1 MELTTRELDIA
12 ELMISE
18 LEEYFYNEDY
28 QTCLMVMKDYEPNDV
43 ILDYVIEVWPEL
55 TGLIKV
61 YKSGM
66 FLGRSYETNK
76 KWE

>member
-18 LEEYFYNEDY
+18 LEDYFYNEDY
-28 QTCLMVMKDYEPNDV
+28 TNCLMIMKDYEPNDV

-76 KWE
+76 EWE

>member
-1 MELTTRELDIA
+1 MELTTQEIDIA
-12 ELMISE
+12 ELMICE
-18 LEEYFYNEDY
+18 FEDYFYENNY
-28 QTCLMVMKDYEPNDV
+28 QYCLLVMKDYEPNDM
-43 ILDYVIEVWPEL
+43 ILDYVVKIWPEVE
-55 TGLIKV
+55 GLVKV

>member
-18 LEEYFYNEDY
+18 LEEDFYDENY
-28 QTCLMVMKDYEPNDV
+28 QDCLLTMKDYEPSDIVLN
-43 ILDYVIEVWPEL
+43 YVVEVWPEL
-55 TGLIKV
+55 EGLVKL

-66 FLGRSYETNK
+66 FLGRSYEVSK
-76 KWE
+76 EWE